1 MTVVSNT
8 SPLVNL
14 AAVGGLDLLRQLY
27 GTILIPPAV
36 HAEICACPPQ
46 VPGAAEVKA
55 QPWIRPAP
63 FQPDALCRVLEQHL
77 DPGEAE
83 AIALANSLPAD
94 LLLLDER
101 RARKTALRLQIP
113 ILGVLG
119 CLLEAK
125 RLGHIPL
132 VQPWIHA
139 LRATA
144 GFRLADDLVAL
155 VLQRAGE

>member
-1 MTVVSNT
+1 MVT
-8 SPLVNL
+8 
-14 AAVGGLDLLRQLY
+14 
-27 GTILIPPAV
+27 
-36 HAEICACPPQ
+36 
-46 VPGAAEVKA
+46 AEVRA
-55 QPWIRPAP
+55 QVWIRLAP
-63 FQPDALCRVLEQHL
+63 FQPDALCHVLAQHL

-83 AIALANSLPAD
+83 AIALANSLSAD

-101 RARKTALRLQIP
+101 RARKTALRLQVP

-125 RLGHIPL
+125 RLGHIPQ

-139 LRATA
+139 LRQNA
-144 GFRLADDLVAL
+144 GFRLADDLVAS